1 MYFFYIETKYNTIT
15 VSFIHHVHQ
24 RSQEWFE
31 FSLIELLVHKPKFDT
46 LLFLFS
52 FLSIAFVSVKFSPHY
67 TTTAEIAWNQKR
79 KEWVGDQSNKAQRPP
94 RVSTICLTGNPN
106 DMLFSNESFRPPIPL
121 ARRHHKD
128 IAESERLFNMRWLKS
143 LNDIFNYVSSTNK
156 LDST

>member
-1 MYFFYIETKYNTIT
+1 MDLIGCSSNA
-15 VSFIHHVHQ
+15 HQ
-24 RSQEWFE
+24 NDSSKGSNDARKNNLTGKE
-31 FSLIELLVHKPKFDT
+31 
-46 LLFLFS
+46 
-52 FLSIAFVSVKFSPHY
+52 AFVNH
-67 TTTAEIAWNQKR
+67 AEIAWNQKR